1 MGGFNSRSKEWFNS
15 ESRVLKRTERTVGQV
30 IVNRT
35 SMIAPFDKG
44 DLVESGRVEDNPSGG
59 ISVIY
64 GGNGVAYGRIQEL
77 GGITG
82 RNYKTKI
89 VGQHYLERGGNS
101 VAKENLKKYVDMN
114 R

>member
-1 MGGFNSRSKEWFNS
+1 MGGFTSFSKKWFEN

-30 IVNRT
+30 MINRT
-35 SMIAPFDKG
+35 SMIVPVLTG
-44 DLVESGRVEDNPSGG
+44 ELSESGRVEDNPSGG
-59 ISVIY
+59 ISVVY
-64 GGNGVAYGRIQEL
+64 GGNGVAHGRIQEL

-82 RNYKTKI
+82 RGYKTKI
-89 VGQHYLERGGNS
+89 IGKHYLERGGDS